1 MMYAICTVAAAALRK
16 EPSHRSEMTSQLLFG
31 ETAQVLEEKEEWRKI
46 KGTYDG
52 YEGWLTHHL
61 IEPIKAEKA
70 TAPYT
75 FVSTGLMNPATLPDQ
90 LVNLP
95 MGSSLTGLDEET
107 RLLWDG
113 RHKYHGTYRNT
124 LTPANEEL
132 LWHTVQPWM
141 NAPYL
146 WGGRTFMGVDC
157 SGFVQ
162 VVFKVLGIPLKRDAW
177 QQATQGLPVA
187 DVALTITGDVA
198 FFNNQEG
205 KITHVGIVLN
215 GDKIMHAS
223 GKVRVDTL
231 TEKGIFA
238 KDTGRQTHQLHS
250 IRRMVPV

>member
-1 MMYAICTVAAAALRK
+1 MNAVCIVAAAPVRK

-46 KGTYDG
+46 KCTYDG
-52 YEGWLTHHL
+52 YEGWLTYHL
-61 IEPIKAEKA
+61 IEKIDAKIVE
-70 TAPYT
+70 APGT
-75 FVSTGLMNPATLPDQ
+75 FVSTGLLNPVTLPDQ

-107 RLLWDG
+107 RLLWDEK
-113 RHKYHGTYRNT
+113 HKYHGTYRNT
-124 LTPANEEL
+124 QVPYNDDL
-132 LWHTVQPWM
+132 LWNTIQPWV

-162 VVFKVLGIPLKRDAW
+162 TVFKVLGVPLLRDAY
-177 QQATQGLPVA
+177 QQAAQGLPVENIELA
-187 DVALTITGDVA
+187 ITGDVA
-198 FFNNQEG
+198 FFNNEAG

-223 GKVRVDTL
+223 GKVRVDLL
-231 TEKGIFA
+231 TEKGIVI
-238 KDTGRQTHQLHS
+238 KDSGVQTHQLHS
-250 IRRMVPV
+250 IRRMVCV